1 MFTILL
7 VVQILVSIS
16 IITLVLLQQGK
27 GADMGAGFGAGASG
41 TVFGSRGSGSFFT
54 RATAVLATVF
64 FINCLL
70 IASPLVLHVSR
81 KAPDSVVEQIQQQQE
96 AQQKA
101 AQQEKTAAT
110 LDKLKGAATDLP
122 EINPAADAGS
132 PTAETPASGETTEKP
147 VVEMPAA
154 AAPAAQKPTAQK
166 SVAENPTAGKQ
177 AATPKVSATPDKKK
191 VDDLPE

>member
-54 RATAVLATVF
+54 RATAILAAVF

-81 KAPDSVVEQIQQQQE
+81 KAPDSVVDQIQQQQE
-96 AQQKA
+96 ARQKA
-101 AQQEKTAAT
+101 AEQEKTAAA
-110 LDKLKGAATDLP
+110 LDKLKGEGTDLP
-122 EINPAADAGS
+122 EIPSTPATETPAVENPAAGK
-132 PTAETPASGETTEKP
+132 PGVGTPA
-147 VVEMPAA
+147 VPAA
-154 AAPAAQKPTAQK
+154 AP
-166 SVAENPTAGKQ
+166 E
-177 AATPKVSATPDKKK
+177 TPATPDKSTE
-191 VDDLPE
+191 DLPE